1 MKRILI
7 VILAC
12 LSLTSQAQDT
22 AAQAQDTTTQ
32 AKDTIVQVPDSA
44 RQLKIAFLSYDSAL
58 KAMPDYTLQQQ
69 KLADLKA
76 EYEKELKRVEDEF
89 NLKYEQFLDGQKD
102 FPKTILYKR
111 QTELKELME
120 RNIAFKADSQRE
132 LAEAERAAMAPL
144 RQSLNELLAEIAKK
158 EGYKLIINTDADA
171 CPYIDPQMGEDIN
184 QLVHDALK

>member
-12 LSLTSQAQDT
+12 LSLTAQAQDT

>member
-1 MKRILI
+1 
-7 VILAC
+7 
-12 LSLTSQAQDT
+12 
-22 AAQAQDTTTQ
+22 
-32 AKDTIVQVPDSA
+32 
-44 RQLKIAFLSYDSAL
+44 
-58 KAMPDYTLQQQ
+58 MPDYTLQQQ

-171 CPYIDPQMGEDIN
+171 CPYIDPQIGEDIN